1 MLCYNRNDCF
11 DGAEFSECIWN
22 LWHTHSLCGKRD
34 QCMLRRR
41 WGWSCGDWWGFRGLR
56 FVARFWKPF
65 SPRCLIIERDSAGCG
80 WCFEKTSPEIRGR
93 WSGMTASFFSFLSSG
108 LRLTLN
114 KVRSFIGKSQPLSDE
129 ALQIYHTLLLP
140 LTTMLILSVPEALLL
155 LKKAGAINQPNV
167 RNLDDLVR
175 LAKTLHSHGP
185 RYILLKGGKLPLTE
199 SLEVPNSDSE
209 KQIIVDVY
217 YDGTDISLFK
227 TPYISSEMPL
237 GAGQAFAGML
247 SIPETIVSQSNNL
260 R

>member
-1 MLCYNRNDCF
+1 
-11 DGAEFSECIWN
+11 
-22 LWHTHSLCGKRD
+22 
-34 QCMLRRR
+34 
-41 WGWSCGDWWGFRGLR
+41 
-56 FVARFWKPF
+56 
-65 SPRCLIIERDSAGCG
+65 
-80 WCFEKTSPEIRGR
+80 
-93 WSGMTASFFSFLSSG
+93 
-108 LRLTLN
+108 
-114 KVRSFIGKSQPLSDE
+114 
-129 ALQIYHTLLLP
+129 
-140 LTTMLILSVPEALLL
+140 MLILSIPEALLL

-185 RYILLKGGKLPLTE
+185 QYILLKGGKLPLTE
-199 SLEVPNSDSE
+199 SLEVPKSDPE